1 MAQVKKERL
10 IDSSIDAATEVTD
23 RLKTQARQV
32 WLATLGAYAKAGKE
46 GAAYFKELVN
56 EGQALETQGKELLS
70 EQVDSATTKVEQF
83 KAGFKSRVDSATGG
97 RLEKVVGSVEKGR
110 AELLGRVGIPS
121 RSELQKLSAKLDELS
136 ASLKGAKLG

>member
-23 RLKTQARQV
+23 SLKTQARRV

-46 GAAYFKELVN
+46 GAAYFKELVS
-56 EGQALETQGKELLS
+56 EGQALEKQGKELIS
-70 EQVDSATTKVEQF
+70 DQVDSATNKVEKF
-83 KAGFKSRVDSATGG
+83 RTEFKSRVDAATGG
-97 RLEKVVGSVEKGR
+97 RMEKVVDSVEKGR

-121 RSELQKLSAKLDELS
+121 RSEIQKLSAKLDELS